1 MGDLREHRIGALQLR
16 VSALESTLAQLTA
29 ALHGRVRALE
39 DALAPIASLARAYPR
54 HPSDYVVVDL
64 APHVRL
70 TVGDARR
77 ARALLEAIDA
87 AEATG

>member
-1 MGDLREHRIGALQLR
+1 MGEQREQRIGALQLR

-29 ALHGRVRALE
+29 VLQGRVRALE